1 MALLVTNSL
10 AGSSMIEIGS
20 RRTIGSAPVSIVLVA
35 GTVAAV
41 VEMIPILAI
50 QGLLLGVTS
59 ARIFQSIASGLLG
72 RAAYSGGS
80 ATVVLGAAL
89 HLLISVIAAAV
100 FVVAAQ
106 RRPSLLRRPLSS
118 GLAFGVLAYVVMSW
132 IVVPLS
138 AVAFKPAFD
147 PALMAVS
154 LAVHM
159 LFFGLPI
166 AFTARWLTQRSGG

>member
-1 MALLVTNSL
+1 
-10 AGSSMIEIGS
+10 MIEIGS
-20 RRTIGSAPVSIVLVA
+20 RQIVRSVPVSSALIA

-50 QGLLLGVTS
+50 QGLLLGVMPT
-59 ARIFQSIASGLLG
+59 RIFQSIASGLLG
-72 RAAYSGGS
+72 PAAYSGGI
-80 ATVVLGAAL
+80 ATVILGAAL

-100 FVVAAQ
+100 FIVAAQ
-106 RRPSLLRRPLSS
+106 VRPSLLRLPVLS
-118 GLAFGVLAYVVMSW
+118 GLAFGVLVYVVMSW

-138 AVAFKPAFD
+138 AVAFKPAFK
-147 PALMAVS
+147 PALMSVS

-166 AFTARWLTQRSGG
+166 AFAARWLTQRNGG